1 MKNYSEWYFEKRNK
15 DLLHEKLLGVIIR
28 KKKQRFTLW
37 KITRSDN
44 SKQRNKDLL
53 YEKLLGVIIRKKK
66 QRFTFGKITRSD
78 NSKKETKIYFMK
90 NYSQW

>member
-1 MKNYSEWYFEKRNK
+1 MIIRKKKQRFTLWKITRSDNSKKETKIYK
-15 DLLHEKLLGVIIR
+15 DLIYEKLLGVIIR

-44 SKQRNKDLL
+44 SK
-53 YEKLLGVIIRKKK
+53 KK
-66 QRFTFGKITRSD
+66 QRFTLWKITRSD

-90 NYSQW
+90 NYSEW

>member
-44 SKQRNKDLL
+44 SK
-53 YEKLLGVIIRKKK
+53 
-66 QRFTFGKITRSD
+66 
-78 NSKKETKIYFMK
+78 KETKIYFMK
-90 NYSQW
+90 NYSEW